1 MRGGNPT
8 PTGVNQLHRAYRK
21 ITRIGNSLGITFT
34 KEALRSLGLDIGDEV
49 EVMVNGTK
57 GEIVIRK
64 VAGVPPGID
73 PRFFETLT
81 ENVERYR
88 ETIEGLKDR

>member
-1 MRGGNPT
+1 MGTT
-8 PTGVNQLHRAYRK
+8 PLYRVHRK
-21 ITRIGNSLGITFT
+21 ITKIGNSLGITFT
-34 KEALRSLGLDIGDEV
+34 KEALQSLDLNAGDEV
-49 EVMVNGTK
+49 EVTVNGEK

-64 VAGVPPGID
+64 AAGLPPGID
-73 PRFFETLT
+73 PRFFEVLI